1 MVNKTK
7 PHLWIFNH
15 YAVTPDLPGA
25 TRHFD
30 FGRELV
36 KRGYQVTVFAADFN
50 HLLLQPNMK
59 LGPRK
64 KWKLENVDGVNFV
77 WLKTFSYQQNNWR
90 RIINICSYFLQAS
103 LVSDKIAK
111 KIGRPDVIIGSTVH
125 PLAPLLAL
133 RLAKKFQ
140 AKFIGE
146 IRDLWPQSLQ
156 EMGVLSRKSLTTII
170 LHWLNRLIYP
180 RAKEIIVLSP
190 TINEYLLSIGCL
202 PEKIHIIPNGVDLNY
217 YPVESNIKASKKFT
231 VLYAGALSLIH
242 ALEPALEAAKIIQE
256 QNIDNIQLVMVG
268 SGPQKT
274 RLEQLIRD
282 WQLTN
287 VSLEPAVPKQD
298 IPKLLLGADALLL
311 MENNLIY
318 GSSNKLMTYLAA
330 GKPIIFSTFVD
341 NKPLAQYNIVKDVNC
356 GLVTSSQD
364 AKKLAETIIQ
374 LYRLSKSDREQ
385 MGARGRAYAEAHHA
399 IPLLVDQLE
408 PLLTN

>member
-170 LHWLNRLIYP
+170 LHWLN
-180 RAKEIIVLSP
+180 
-190 TINEYLLSIGCL
+190 
-202 PEKIHIIPNGVDLNY
+202 
-217 YPVESNIKASKKFT
+217 
-231 VLYAGALSLIH
+231 
-242 ALEPALEAAKIIQE
+242 
-256 QNIDNIQLVMVG
+256 
-268 SGPQKT
+268 
-274 RLEQLIRD
+274 
-282 WQLTN
+282 
-287 VSLEPAVPKQD
+287 
-298 IPKLLLGADALLL
+298 
-311 MENNLIY
+311 
-318 GSSNKLMTYLAA
+318 
-330 GKPIIFSTFVD
+330 
-341 NKPLAQYNIVKDVNC
+341 
-356 GLVTSSQD
+356 
-364 AKKLAETIIQ
+364 
-374 LYRLSKSDREQ
+374 
-385 MGARGRAYAEAHHA
+385 
-399 IPLLVDQLE
+399 
-408 PLLTN
+408 